1 MTTKHI
7 VDGFEPELMVLRIAD
22 LLPLRQVT
30 EVIKK
35 SEKYLAIAASISEVG
50 IIEPLVVFR
59 KPDRRGRYLLLD
71 GSLRRE
77 VLLSLGAD
85 EAECLLATDDEAF
98 SYNKRINRLAVVQ
111 EHFLIL
117 RAVERGVSEEKIARA
132 LNVNVDQIRRRQKM
146 LKGICPQ
153 VVQRLREQ
161 SINPA
166 VFDSLRKMKADRQ
179 VEACE
184 LMVAGSN
191 FSSSYA
197 KALLAA
203 TKDDDRVKSP
213 KPRRP
218 TTVTLADLS
227 LLERELK
234 QVQQD
239 LKTVETSYGRDLLDL
254 VVSARYVSR
263 LLENPAVRRYL
274 DDNHPEIVGEFQS
287 IVSDVLGQTGS
298 TEKSGLRHRFV
309 GLPEAN
315 RHPG

>member
-1 MTTKHI
+1 VTTKHV

-239 LKTVETSYGRDLLDL
+239 LKTVETSYGRDMLDL

-315 RHPG
+315 RHP